1 LIGAGEPG
9 REYLCLVPDVS
20 RPERSI
26 LLVDADAFFVAVAR
40 LVDPEGAGKSPL
52 LIVGGA
58 AGSRG
63 VVCSAS
69 YETRRFGVRSAMPIS
84 RALRLCPDALCVPVP
99 RKACSLKHREIRTVL
114 ERFTPTV
121 QAASIDEWYLDL
133 GGTER
138 LYDNAPL
145 DEIARRIRS
154 AVKSATGLSV
164 SIGGGTSKLVA
175 KLAVERAKPKPG
187 TTADGV
193 HVVAAGEEIAFM
205 RQLRLAD
212 IPGIGPKSSAKLADA
227 GLRGVEDVLALDDA
241 ALTRLVGARDSEWLA
256 ARVRGIDESEVA
268 ERDVAKSISRDE
280 TFDSDIHDD
289 LVLEGELTELIG
301 RAGAE
306 LRSESLMAR
315 TVTVRIRDTDFT
327 TRQASRT
334 LSEALAS
341 DRALFSVARELLKK
355 LRAGRH
361 VPARLLG
368 VGLSNFGPPPAVQLA
383 LFDVGAQRLE
393 TQKDR
398 EVSRAVDA
406 VRARFGR
413 DAIAPGRKPADR

>member
-1 LIGAGEPG
+1 MTAATPS
-9 REYLCLVPDVS
+9 S
-20 RPERSI
+20 RKI

-40 LVDPEGAGKSPL
+40 LVDPEGAGTAPL

-69 YETRRFGVRSAMPIS
+69 YETRKFGVRSAMPIS
-84 RALRLCPDALCVPVP
+84 RALRLCPDAMCVPVP
-99 RKACSLKHREIRTVL
+99 RKACSIKHREIRAVL
-114 ERFTPTV
+114 ERYTPTV

-133 GGTER
+133 AGTEQ
-138 LYDNAPL
+138 LYAGAPL
-145 DEIARRIRS
+145 DELAHRIRN
-154 AVKSATGLSV
+154 AVQRVTGLNV
-164 SIGGGTSKLVA
+164 SLGGGTSKLVA

-187 TTADGV
+187 TGANGV
-193 HVVAAGEEIAFM
+193 HVVPVGEELAFM
-205 RQLRLAD
+205 RQLMLAD
-212 IPGIGPKSSAKLADA
+212 IPGIGPKSTARLAES
-227 GLRGVEDVLALDDA
+227 GLRRVDDVLALDTS
-241 ALTRLVGARDSEWLA
+241 ALARLVGSRDAEWLA
-256 ARVRGIDESEVA
+256 ERVRGTDESEVA
-268 ERDVAKSISRDE
+268 EREVAKSISRDE
-280 TFDSDIHDD
+280 TFDADLHDD

-301 RAGAE
+301 RAGTE
-306 LRSESLMAR
+306 LRAEGLMAR

-327 TRQASRT
+327 TRRASRT
-334 LSEALAS
+334 LTEALAS
-341 DRALFSVARELLKK
+341 DRALFGVARELLQK
-355 LRAGRH
+355 LRASRR

-383 LFDVGAQRLE
+383 LFDIVAPRLE

-413 DAIAPGRKPADR
+413 GAIAPGRKSADR